1 MDLETINIVITV
13 ARLKSFSATALSV
26 PCSQSS
32 VSRKVDAAESELG
45 VKIFDRPSFGGNKV
59 LELTPAGEEIVKS
72 MVKVVDAFTELYRVA
87 DLALGETTELLNLGI
102 VANMMPPQGFARMK
116 SDFFDSCP
124 DITLSVKTGT
134 LQELIAQFRMRSV
147 DAVLFTCM
155 KLIPDEFETDSG
167 EVLELLGSTAM
178 SVGIAEDSP
187 LAAEDRISLAS
198 LKDTP
203 FLLNMD
209 EPRAVSGVR
218 RVGHAN
224 LQKNCRSAGFEP
236 TIVAIPGDMLEI
248 RYEKAKK
255 GRGVFPSH
263 TPQAWRDV
271 YGIKYL
277 QLIDLD
283 SPSYYYLLR
292 AEGRKDDALESFS
305 AFFRQHME

>member
-1 MDLETINIVITV
+1 MDLDTINIVITV

-32 VSRKVDAAESELG
+32 VSRKVEAAENELG
-45 VKIFDRPSFGGNKV
+45 VKIFDRPSFGGSKV

-87 DLALGETTELLNLGI
+87 DLALGETTEVLNLGV
-102 VANMMPPQGFARMK
+102 VANMMPPQGFTSMK

-134 LQELIAQFRMRSV
+134 LQELIAQFRMRSI

-155 KLIPDEFETDSG
+155 RFIPEEFELENG
-167 EVLELLGSTAM
+167 ESISCLGSTGM
-178 SVGIAEDSP
+178 SVGMAEDSP
-187 LAAEDRISLAS
+187 LATRDCISIMD
-198 LKDTP
+198 LKDMS

-209 EPRAVSGVR
+209 EPREVPGVR
-218 RVGHAN
+218 RIGHAN

-236 TIVAIPGDMLEI
+236 LITAIPGDMLEI

-255 GRGVFPSH
+255 GKGVFPSH
-263 TPQAWRDV
+263 TPRAWRDV
-271 YGIKYL
+271 HGISYL
-277 QLIDLD
+277 QLTDVD

-292 AEGRKDDALESFS
+292 ASNRKEDALDSF
-305 AFFRQHME
+305 ARFFKQHLE